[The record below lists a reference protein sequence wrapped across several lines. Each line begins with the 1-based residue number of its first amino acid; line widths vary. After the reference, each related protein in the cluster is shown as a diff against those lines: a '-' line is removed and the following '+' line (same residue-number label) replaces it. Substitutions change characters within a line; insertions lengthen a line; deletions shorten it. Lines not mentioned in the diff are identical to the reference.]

1 MLKEW
6 LKLQKCMEK
15 YKDESKCIHFV
26 KAFEI
31 AKIWAR
37 PSDR

>member
-6 LKLQKCMEK
+6 LKLQKCIEK
-15 YKDESKCIHFV
+15 YKDESKCLDLV
-26 KAFEI
+26 NAFNN
-31 AKIWAR
+31 AKIWIL